1 MTTTT
6 SRHGRAEH
14 TPGRAQGRAA
24 GRTDDRAPERSR
36 VARVRGV
43 LLVLLLVLGA
53 CAWAALGLDRGAAG
67 AGDVPGAPPGTAA
80 VRPVGTAAGDALAA
94 GDAPSAGDAPAAGD
108 APVTG
113 SDPATGLDAELE
125 RRFAAALAAA
135 AAEGVDLTLTSGW
148 RTVEEQQRLVDRA
161 VERYGT
167 PEAYRWVL
175 PPEHSAHVQGLAVD
189 VGPTDGALWLG
200 EHGLE
205 HGLCRTYL
213 NEVWHFEMLP
223 EGATACPEPHADSSW
238 GW

>member
-6 SRHGRAEH
+6 SRHGRSEH
-14 TPGRAQGRAA
+14 AA
-24 GRTDDRAPERSR
+24 GRTPEHGPGRAPERR
-36 VARVRGV
+36 RAARVRGA
-43 LLVLLLVLGA
+43 LLVLLLLLAAG
-53 CAWAALGLDRGAAG
+53 AWAVLGLDRSPAD
-67 AGDVPGAPPGTAA
+67 AGDVPGALPGALPGAAPGPTAD
-80 VRPVGTAAGDALAA
+80 AGE
-94 GDAPSAGDAPAAGD
+94 APDDG
-108 APVTG
+108 
-113 SDPATGLDAELE
+113 PATGLDPELE
-125 RRFAAALAAA
+125 RRFAAAQAAA

-148 RTVEEQQRLVDRA
+148 RTVEEQQRLVDQA

-175 PPEHSAHVQGLAVD
+175 PPGHSAHVQGLAVD

>member
-14 TPGRAQGRAA
+14 TPGRAQGRAADRAA

-67 AGDVPGAPPGTAA
+67 AGEVPGAPPGTAA
-80 VRPVGTAAGDALAA
+80 VRPVGTAAGDAH
-94 GDAPSAGDAPAAGD
+94 AAGD

-125 RRFAAALAAA
+125 RRFAAAQAAA
-135 AAEGVDLTLTSGW
+135 AAAGVDLTLTSGW
-148 RTVEEQQRLVDRA
+148 RTVEEQQRLVDQA

>member
-6 SRHGRAEH
+6 YRHGRPED
-14 TPGRAQGRAA
+14 TRARR
-24 GRTDDRAPERSR
+24 RT
-36 VARVRGV
+36 ARVRGALV
-43 LLVLLLVLGA
+43 VLLL
-53 CAWAALGLDRGAAG
+53 
-67 AGDVPGAPPGTAA
+67 
-80 VRPVGTAAGDALAA
+80 ALAA
-94 GDAPSAGDAPAAGD
+94 GAWAVLGIDRAPDGVGGAPGLVPGTVPAAAAQDETAAAG
-108 APVTG
+108 TT
-113 SDPATGLDAELE
+113 PATGLDPELE
-125 RRFAAALAAA
+125 RRFAAARAAA
-135 AAEGVDLTLTSGW
+135 AADGVDLTLTSGW
-148 RTVEEQQRLVDRA
+148 RTVEEQQRLVDQA

-223 EGATACPEPHADSSW
+223 DGATSCPEPHADSSW